1 MEEKSKYPKI
11 YPPCLSLSFTQKK
24 KFSALFVFSV
34 VVDCQQQQKHTG
46 GKKTVEIYQHMARH
60 IAQCQVRPPADPS
73 TTSEHRIE
81 TFFRARC
88 CCRMRKSIAQR

>member
-11 YPPCLSLSFTQKK
+11 YPPCLSLSFTKK

-34 VVDCQQQQKHTG
+34 VVDYQQQQKHTG

-73 TTSEHRIE
+73 KHQNIE
-81 TFFRARC
+81 SKHSFARA
-88 CCRMRKSIAQR
+88 AAAE